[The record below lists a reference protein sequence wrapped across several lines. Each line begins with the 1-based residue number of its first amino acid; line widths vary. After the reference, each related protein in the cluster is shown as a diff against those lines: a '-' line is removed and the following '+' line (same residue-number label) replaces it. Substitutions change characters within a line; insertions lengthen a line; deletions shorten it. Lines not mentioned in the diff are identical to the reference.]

1 MNWGYKIIVVYTVF
15 ITGIVYMVVRSV
27 SQDVDL
33 VTPDYYE
40 QELKYQTTID
50 ATNNANA
57 LTAKLKCVVKD
68 DSMQIEFP
76 AEMKNTELKIDVWLY
91 CVANKKKDIK
101 KTFVTNDGMILLPLA
116 SDNKGI
122 HEVKVNW
129 EAAGKHYYFVEK
141 LFLQ

>member
-1 MNWGYKIIVVYTVF
+1 MNWGYKIIVVYAVF
-15 ITGIVYMVVRSV
+15 ITGIVYMVIRSA

-57 LTAKLKCVVKD
+57 LTTRLKCEVKGD
-68 DSMQIEFP
+68 TMQIEFP
-76 AEMKNTELKIDVWLY
+76 AEMQNTDLKAEVWLY

-101 KTFVTNDGMILLPLA
+101 QSFVTKEGKVQLPLA
-116 SDNKGI
+116 EGNKGM
-122 HEVKVNW
+122 HQVKVNC
-129 EAAGKHYYFVEK
+129 EAAGKQYYFEEK
-141 LFLQ
+141 ILLQ

>member
-1 MNWGYKIIVVYTVF
+1 MNWGYKIIVVYAVF
-15 ITGIVYMVVRSV
+15 ITGIVYMVIRSA

-57 LTAKLKCVVKD
+57 LTARLKCEVKD
-68 DSMQIEFP
+68 DTMQIEFP
-76 AEMKNTELKIDVWLY
+76 AEMQNTELKTDVWLY

-101 KTFVTNDGMILLPLA
+101 QSFVTKEGKILLLLA
-116 SDNKGI
+116 EGNKGM

-129 EAAGKHYYFVEK
+129 EAAGKKYYFEEK
-141 LFLQ
+141 IFLQ